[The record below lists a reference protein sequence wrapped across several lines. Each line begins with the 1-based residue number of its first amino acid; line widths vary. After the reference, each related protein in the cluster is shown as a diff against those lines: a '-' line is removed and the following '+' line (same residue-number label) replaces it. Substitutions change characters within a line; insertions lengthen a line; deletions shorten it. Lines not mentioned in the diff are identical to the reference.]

1 MLSSFFIFLLCILPN
16 SIYADKNMNFENL
29 TIDNGL
35 SQATAEAIIQD
46 SDGYVWIGTNDGL
59 NRYNGSEIKVFD
71 SNDEDENSIISNY
84 ITALAEDKNKNL
96 WIGTDEGLSK
106 INLSNY
112 SISNYRYNKKN
123 KDISYYAIITMYVDD
138 KGNLYVGNNK
148 GVYLYDEKIDDFNK
162 VFGIENGLIDE
173 NIYSI
178 TKDKY
183 DNLWIGTNQGL
194 HKVDSKSTRAYP
206 YSVGN
211 TKTSEWGK
219 VRSIFFDNDNMWVG
233 TAENGLKRVDL
244 KNNKFKSFEVDE
256 KDNNKLQSLT
266 VRDIIKDSSG
276 DIWIATEK
284 GISEFIKI

>member
-71 SNDEDENSIISNY
+71 SNDEDEN
-84 ITALAEDKNKNL
+84 
-96 WIGTDEGLSK
+96 
-106 INLSNY
+106 
-112 SISNYRYNKKN
+112 
-123 KDISYYAIITMYVDD
+123 
-138 KGNLYVGNNK
+138 
-148 GVYLYDEKIDDFNK
+148 
-162 VFGIENGLIDE
+162 
-173 NIYSI
+173 IYSI

-219 VRSIFFDNDNMWVG
+219 VRSIFFDDDNMWVG

>member
-1 MLSSFFIFLLCILPN
+1 MSMEVPVIDSELISLAKEACKKNIIIVASLGNSSNKNKNPFLFSDCVLGI
-16 SIYADKNMNFENL
+16 
-29 TIDNGL
+29 G
-35 SQATAEAIIQD
+35 AI
-46 SDGYVWIGTNDGL
+46 
-59 NRYNGSEIKVFD
+59 
-71 SNDEDENSIISNY
+71 
-84 ITALAEDKNKNL
+84 DKNKNL
-96 WIGTDEGLSK
+96 WVGTDEGLSK

-112 SISNYRYNKKN
+112 SISNYRYNKKD

>member
-71 SNDEDENSIISNY
+71 SNDED
-84 ITALAEDKNKNL
+84 
-96 WIGTDEGLSK
+96 LSK

-112 SISNYRYNKKN
+112 SISNYRYNKKD
-123 KDISYYAIITMYVDD
+123 KDISYYAIITMYVED

-219 VRSIFFDNDNMWVG
+219 VRSIFFDDDNMWVG